1 MVENIFAELKDKM
14 AEQKLKAR
22 LTELDKQLVRCEK
35 ALSLSIQLN
44 LEQEDELSQY
54 KFMEAGYS
62 EGE

>member
-1 MVENIFAELKDKM
+1 MVENIFTELKAKM
-14 AEQKLKAR
+14 AEQKREAR
-22 LTELDKQLVRCEK
+22 FTELEKQLARCEK